1 MAQKKF
7 VNEKG
12 EELSIE
18 EAFGQIRELL
28 EEMEAEDAPWEK
40 TFENYEKGI
49 GMLRY
54 CSEKI
59 DRVEKKVQKL
69 NADGTTEDFA

>member
-1 MAQKKF
+1 
-7 VNEKG
+7 
-12 EELSIE
+12 
-18 EAFGQIRELL
+18 
-28 EEMEAEDAPWEK
+28 MEAGDAPLEK

-59 DRVEKKVQKL
+59 DRVENKSGIFVSSAGSESEGKKEGW
-69 NADGTTEDFA
+69 NDRAGFSE

>member
-1 MAQKKF
+1 MAQKKY
-7 VNEKG
+7 VNENG

-28 EEMEAEDAPWEK
+28 EEMEAGDAPLEK

>member
-1 MAQKKF
+1 
-7 VNEKG
+7 
-12 EELSIE
+12 
-18 EAFGQIRELL
+18 
-28 EEMEAEDAPWEK
+28 MEAGDAPLEK

-59 DRVEKKVQKL
+59 DRVEKNLQKL
-69 NADGTTEDFA
+69 NADGTTGDFV